1 MTASTR
7 IAIAFTLG
15 AGTILVIAA
24 VLGALG
30 VLTGGGAADGTLGGG
45 IAAGLV
51 LLGAGVTGFAFLR
64 RSQTRAAA
72 RLLASVERIRSA
84 FPAERRPRPGDA
96 RDVEAGLDDAAKACA
111 ALSAQLA
118 AFQQRAAELTGDT
131 SGALDQFEAGVA
143 AQAAALTQTCEAGR
157 GLRAGLTD
165 AAGEV
170 EKIDQRVRENVAATV
185 RMDRSNARAV
195 ELINGLAV
203 SVEQA
208 SLATRE
214 GDRGARAIARDL
226 ESLSNGIRSART
238 ALEEMKDGAEHACA
252 DARHVAN
259 TMASLELEAQRIGE
273 TIEAVIRGSDS
284 ALASNDRILGVTET
298 LESRLGGIDEIIG
311 VIRTLAER
319 TKLLSINASIIAT
332 EAGEHGRAFA
342 VVANEIKDLAGST
355 SRAIAEISSILSMLK
370 EGFAHTVET
379 VHASREDVNRGVSI
393 ARDAVVMLRSIPE
406 QVHSTAALS
415 NEIVMRNEGQVR
427 KGVEIGGTFERMSEA
442 FDQVGDLLQ
451 RQITRDESTLEM
463 YLAIGR
469 SAEQVHRSAK
479 EHIAASSEMV
489 HVAEHV
495 AEEFRVLG
503 RRVAGQVVE
512 VEKLLDAADRA
523 LIQTEEGVRFT
534 QALSRRAAEMG
545 RFSASLGPIVARPS
559 RPPSLAAKGSSPE

>member
-1 MTASTR
+1 MTR
-7 IAIAFTLG
+7 
-15 AGTILVIAA
+15 
-24 VLGALG
+24 
-30 VLTGGGAADGTLGGG
+30 
-45 IAAGLV
+45 
-51 LLGAGVTGFAFLR
+51 
-64 RSQTRAAA
+64 
-72 RLLASVERIRSA
+72 
-84 FPAERRPRPGDA
+84 
-96 RDVEAGLDDAAKACA
+96 
-111 ALSAQLA
+111 
-118 AFQQRAAELTGDT
+118 
-131 SGALDQFEAGVA
+131 
-143 AQAAALTQTCEAGR
+143 TCEVGN
-157 GLRAGLTD
+157 GLRTGLTD
-165 AAGEV
+165 VANEV
-170 EKIDQRVRENVAATV
+170 EKIDQRVRESVAATQ

-195 ELINGLAV
+195 ELVNGLAV
-203 SVEQA
+203 SIEQA

-226 ESLSNGIRSART
+226 DSLSTGVRT
-238 ALEEMKDGAEHACA
+238 ARASLDEMKDGAEHACA

-311 VIRTLAER
+311 VIRNLAER

-370 EGFAHTVET
+370 QGFANTIDT
-379 VHASREDVNRGVSI
+379 VHASREDVGRGVSI

-427 KGVEIGGTFERMSEA
+427 KGVEIGSTFERMSEA
-442 FDQVGDLLQ
+442 FEQVGDLLR
-451 RQITRDESTLEM
+451 RQITRDETTLEM

-479 EHIAASSEMV
+479 EHVSASSEMV
-489 HVAEHV
+489 RVAEHV
-495 AEEFRVLG
+495 AEEFRALG
-503 RRVAGQVVE
+503 RRVAGQVIE

-523 LIQTEEGVRFT
+523 LAQTGEGAKLT
-534 QALSRRAAEMG
+534 EAISRRVEEMG
-545 RFSASLGPIVARPS
+545 RFSASFGPVSAVPP
-559 RPPSLAAKGSSPE
+559 RPPEPRG